1 MYAGKTTKLLKT
13 LQKRQEQGRTT
24 CLIKHSS
31 DERYSSAGVVTHD
44 HKLSVEANSVV
55 KRLSEVRLE
64 VATVGVDELHFF
76 EDAVSVLKAWVE

>member
-1 MYAGKTTKLLKT
+1 M
-13 LQKRQEQGRTT
+13 
-24 CLIKHSS
+24 I
-31 DERYSSAGVVTHD
+31 THD

-55 KRLSEVRLE
+55 KCLSEVRLE

>member
-1 MYAGKTTKLLKT
+1 M
-13 LQKRQEQGRTT
+13 
-24 CLIKHSS
+24 
-31 DERYSSAGVVTHD
+31 VTHD
-44 HKLSVEANSVV
+44 HKLSVDANSVV